1 MFAESMCFMLFGVR
15 FSVLFGP
22 WNTLWANLWCLWAD
36 LGVHRLL
43 FEGLGLTL
51 EVHGV
56 TLGAS
61 ELQFSS
67 PWGHLGVILAAIGS
81 IWGSLGSSWMLKVV
95 QNAPRLLS
103 C

>member
-15 FSVLFGP
+15 FSVLFGT
-22 WNTLWANLWCLWAD
+22 WNTLWDNLWCLWAD

-51 EVHGV
+51 EAHGV
-56 TLGAS
+56 TLGAF

-67 PWGHLGVILAAIGS
+67 PWGYLGVILAAIGS
-81 IWGSLGSSWMLKVV
+81 IWGCLGCSQSSKMH
-95 QNAPRLLS
+95 QE

>member
-1 MFAESMCFMLFGVR
+1 MFSAGWAYLGR
-15 FSVLFGP
+15 
-22 WNTLWANLWCLWAD
+22 LWGD
-36 LGVHRLL
+36 LGTHGLI

-51 EVHGV
+51 EAHGI
-56 TLGAS
+56 TLGAF

>member
-56 TLGAS
+56 TLGAF
-61 ELQFSS
+61 ELQLT
-67 PWGHLGVILAAIGS
+67 WVI
-81 IWGSLGSSWMLKVV
+81 LGSSSQLLARFWGLSDAQSRSKCTK
-95 QNAPRLLS
+95 NAKLLTLQKH
-103 C
+103 

>member
-1 MFAESMCFMLFGVR
+1 MFYVVWCQI
-15 FSVLFGP
+15 FSAFGP
-22 WNTLWANLWCLWAD
+22 WNALWANLWCLWAD
-36 LGVHRLL
+36 LGVHGLL

-67 PWGHLGVILAAIGS
+67 PWGHLGSYGLDF
-81 IWGSLGSSWMLKVV
+81 GSSWMLKVV
-95 QNAPRLLS
+95 QNAPRMVS